1 MKKYWHRMLSLMLA
15 WLLLP
20 ALLPTELA
28 EWVPMTTAY
37 AAESVTISS
46 AEDWNRFAESGAS
59 DAQVTLTADI
69 TLSGDIPTKDYF
81 NGTFDG
87 QGYVIT
93 IQSGSVLTPK
103 EGTDQ
108 SSVGLFG
115 RLDKATVKNL
125 VIQIDN
131 LLEGTHLTSIKI
143 SEGDDTDLD

>member
-1 MKKYWHRMLSLMLA
+1 MKRYWHRMLSLMLA

-20 ALLPTELA
+20 ALLPAELA

-87 QGYVIT
+87 QGMSLPSRAAV
-93 IQSGSVLTPK
+93 S
-103 EGTDQ
+103 
-108 SSVGLFG
+108 
-115 RLDKATVKNL
+115 
-125 VIQIDN
+125 
-131 LLEGTHLTSIKI
+131 
-143 SEGDDTDLD
+143 